1 MGIFSNDATWLAEDK
16 HMVARSSKLLATDG
30 GAHIY
35 DVINKLNDMEQ
46 GMNIV
51 VKNHTV
57 EKDGYQL
64 RECEFAKKGDKIAF
78 VCDVP
83 LIYEDYRK
91 ADQFEYKFINKK
103 GKRTRAYELKVDDVF
118 GVSDYGF
125 TTLVD
130 GGKGVQLGK
139 YVVVD
144 EAGKYKELDAEPSHA
159 EYGFIGVVV
168 GFERYQYDT
177 IVLVEVIKNQKVTA

>member
-35 DVINKLNDMEQ
+35 DVINKVNNMEQ

-130 GGKGVQLGK
+130 GEKGVQLGK